1 MIIGGYHPLTLSDYP
16 GTPAAVLFLQG
27 CNWRCSYCHNR
38 RLLPLQ
44 PPRPPLSFSSIFR
57 QLQQRAGKI
66 EGVVFSGGEPTL
78 HTDLDR
84 YMLPV
89 KELGLK
95 IKLDTNGTDPA
106 AVRRLLNAGLL
117 DYIAM
122 DIKAAEDDRPRPI
135 KKNTPSHPIL
145 RPLPAATLTIYLKP
159 SLKYNKLESGQ
170 WERETAEELTPSTS
184 PLSLLGAF
192 PEKGK
197 RCRSVAVPPL

>member
-122 DIKAAEDDRPRPI
+122 DIKAPFASYEQITGCPVDTAILAESIALIAASGVDHQFRTTWDRSQLSEADIAEI
-135 KKNTPSHPIL
+135 KRS
-145 RPLPAATLTIYLKP
+145 LPA
-159 SLKYNKLESGQ
+159 G
-170 WERETAEELTPSTS
+170 S
-184 PLSLLGAF
+184 PHLLQKMIA
-192 PEKGK
+192 
-197 RCRSVAVPPL
+197 RDR